1 MDLLKQWA
9 VGLAAFMVIDF
20 LWLGVI
26 ANGFYRRELGPLLRT
41 AGDRLDP
48 RWVPALL
55 LYASV
60 VAGLMIFALPRVRGG
75 GMVEAMAWSALFGV
89 IGYGVYDLTNYST
102 MQGFP
107 LKVAAVDMVWG
118 GVVCG
123 LTGAALWL
131 VRPA

>member
-1 MDLLKQWA
+1 MDVLKQWA
-9 VGLAAFMVIDF
+9 AGLAAFMVIDF
-20 LWLGVI
+20 LWIGVI

-41 AGDRLDP
+41 DGDRLDP

-55 LYASV
+55 LYAMV
-60 VAGLMIFALPRVRGG
+60 VAGLMLFALPRARGG
-75 GMVEAMAWSALFGV
+75 GLAETMAWSALFGV
-89 IGYGVYDLTNYST
+89 IGYGVYDLTNYAT